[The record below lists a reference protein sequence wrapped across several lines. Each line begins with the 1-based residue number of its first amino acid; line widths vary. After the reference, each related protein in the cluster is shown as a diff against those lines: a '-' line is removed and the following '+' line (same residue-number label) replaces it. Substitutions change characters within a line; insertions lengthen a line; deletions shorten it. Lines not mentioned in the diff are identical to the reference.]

1 MTELNSIPII
11 ADVANEFKIS
21 NTLSGKIDN
30 SIDDVR
36 SQNREQLIEKLQR
49 VIQDKNA
56 SIQKLEEREQVLTDT
71 LKKRNVEFQIL
82 EDRLKQFG
90 EKTRTFE
97 QLHQLQV
104 QTFEKT
110 VHDFQ
115 SENERKNSSD
125 QFSDEE
131 MNVYEMLGLYEQI
144 RDLTKQLSEKV
155 TVNAINQEKIQT
167 FDRIIEDIQLWRQK
181 LDSYKAT
188 IEEREQTITN
198 LKSEINDLN
207 KKKQTNGVFEENS
220 LKLQMINLENIVRDR
235 DNEIEHLK
243 VTLCRVRDTLQPG
256 HHLSHESRWQSCHE
270 NIGRN
275 SSLPRSSRRQISTS
289 PSNQNSSLDIDELQ
303 KKFQALTDR
312 FNNLQKELVNR
323 DDHIVTL
330 KKVHDKR
337 WLRLKHLQKQ
347 YRSLKD
353 ELQSYTDDEIL
364 QNNTKQDYSYRRAIR
379 KTRNICSVCNDQ
391 QWKKTNGVQKNA
403 LKQEDDDQVWNEIS
417 KYKRESA
424 RITNENL
431 SLQEKLDLQ
440 EVEINEQIIV
450 IDELRNEIQRLKDEN
465 DPPSPSPP
473 LVKSENI
480 KQLQELDRKVY
491 ELENERTCLLF
502 EQERLKTEYN
512 LCLDEKQHLLQQ
524 KNQLSNELKKT
535 KLRILSLQDQVYKL
549 KRESNEKKFN
559 NSSSTSTINRRVIK
573 KKSKKSMMSKTCLE
587 LLLDQN
593 STLIDEQLNQSL
605 MSNRPRRRQS
615 CSLCNHQK
623 DKPLPRKRLGRNIL
637 PKIIRKASTPVSI
650 DQSSTIRIA
659 SLRKQ
664 VEELQSSLTNSREE
678 NDHLNQR
685 LTMTLSRINILKTTN
700 QKLTDECNKLK
711 ANQSV
716 SINHESISTDSA
728 ENLHERLRNISY
740 DASQQRKLNKTLQTE
755 NELLTKNVQ
764 SITEKLTHAE
774 RDVMSKRSLIETY
787 KNRISELEASLA
799 RANEKNTSNNDEE
812 RLKYL
817 NDTIDKLK
825 ASIDSYKTRL
835 QAITREKHE
844 VDSRYTQLIDDHQK
858 LKTRSDD
865 LQTKY
870 RLIDQQL
877 RQTRLHN
884 EQLNEDLSTSRRMS
898 EQQLLTLNTKSQD
911 SLKKITSELDQ
922 TLQRS
927 NEYEKFIRDLLNEL
941 IQRNVQMNEN
951 LKKAR
956 EFQKQRES
964 LSMTLPGFDS
974 AMNTASKILNLTQ
987 DDLDEIMSVTDESF
1001 QGTWKEEN
1009 LNKNDKLQQKL
1020 SKLFLSH
1027 EDVSA
1032 KLLKLFS
1039 KKFDELQTTNREL
1052 AIVRSY

>member
-11 ADVANEFKIS
+11 ADVANEFKIL
-21 NTLSGKIDN
+21 NTLSGKID
-30 SIDDVR
+30 SSTDDVR

-49 VIQDKNA
+49 VIQEKNA

-71 LKKRNVEFQIL
+71 LKKRNVEFQSL
-82 EDRLKQFG
+82 EDRLKQFS

-115 SENERKNSSD
+115 SENER
-125 QFSDEE
+125 
-131 MNVYEMLGLYEQI
+131 LYEQI

-155 TVNAINQEKIQT
+155 TVNAIHQEKIQT
-167 FDRIIEDIQLWRQK
+167 FDRIIEDVQLWRQK
-181 LDSYKAT
+181 LDSYKAI

-220 LKLQMINLENIVRDR
+220 LKLQMINLENIIRDR

-243 VTLCRVRDTLQPG
+243 VTLYRVRDTLQPG

-275 SSLPRSSRRQISTS
+275 TSLSRSSRRKISTS
-289 PSNQNSSLDIDELQ
+289 PSTHSSSLDTDELQ

-312 FNNLQKELVNR
+312 FHNLQKELVNR

-391 QWKKTNGVQKNA
+391 QWKKTNGVKRNA

-465 DPPSPSPP
+465 NQPSPP
-473 LVKSENI
+473 PPVIKSENI
-480 KQLQELDRKVY
+480 KQIHELDRKLY

-524 KNQLSNELKKT
+524 KNQLSNELKKA

-573 KKSKKSMMSKTCLE
+573 KKPKKSMMSKTCLE

-605 MSNRPRRRQS
+605 MSNRPRQRRS

-623 DKPLPRKRLGRNIL
+623 DKLLPRKRYGRNIL
-637 PKIIRKASTPVSI
+637 PKITRKTSTPVSV

-664 VEELQSSLTNSREE
+664 VEELQSSLTNSHEE

-711 ANQSV
+711 VNQSV
-716 SINHESISTDSA
+716 SVNHDSISNDSA
-728 ENLHERLRNISY
+728 ENLHERLRNTSY
-740 DASQQRKLNKTLQTE
+740 DATQQRKLNKTLQTE
-755 NELLTKNVQ
+755 NELLTKTVQ

-774 RDVMSKRSLIETY
+774 RDVASKRLLIETY
-787 KNRISELEASLA
+787 KNRINELEASLT

-812 RLKYL
+812 KLKAL

-844 VDSRYTQLIDDHQK
+844 LDSRHTQLIDEHQK

-877 RQTRLHN
+877 RQVRLHN
-884 EQLNEDLSTSRRMS
+884 EQLNEELSTSRRIS

-927 NEYEKFIRDLLNEL
+927 NEYEKFIRDLLNDL

-956 EFQKQRES
+956 DFQKQRES

-987 DDLDEIMSVTDESF
+987 DDLDEIMSATDESF

-1009 LNKNDKLQQKL
+1009 LNKNDKLQHKL
-1020 SKLFLSH
+1020 SKLFVSR

-1039 KKFDELQTTNREL
+1039 KTFDELQTTNREL